1 MKFSIKVFALMF
13 AGAVIATPSLAA
25 EPASKK
31 TNQAAANSQY
41 PNSGKV
47 LSTIETDMYTY
58 IEVSGKSDKDK
69 DDSIWLAVGSTKVA
83 KGDSVRYGSGSVMTN
98 FHSKSLNR
106 TFPAITFI
114 DKVQVVKEGS

>member
-1 MKFSIKVFALMF
+1 MKFSIKLFALMF
-13 AGAVIATPSLAA
+13 AGTVVATPSLAA

-31 TNQAAANSQY
+31 TTQAAANSQY
-41 PNSGKV
+41 PNNGKV

-69 DDSIWLAVGSTKVA
+69 DDSIWLAVSRMKVA

>member
-1 MKFSIKVFALMF
+1 MKFSIKLFALMF

>member
-1 MKFSIKVFALMF
+1 MKFSIKILALMF

-58 IEVSGKSDKDK
+58 IEVTGKSDK
-69 DDSIWLAVGSTKVA
+69 DDSIWLAVSKVKVA
-83 KGDSVRYGSGSVMTN
+83 KGDAVRYGSGSVMTN

>member
-1 MKFSIKVFALMF
+1 MKFSIKVLALMF

-69 DDSIWLAVGSTKVA
+69 DDSIWLAVSSTKVA

>member
-1 MKFSIKVFALMF
+1 MF